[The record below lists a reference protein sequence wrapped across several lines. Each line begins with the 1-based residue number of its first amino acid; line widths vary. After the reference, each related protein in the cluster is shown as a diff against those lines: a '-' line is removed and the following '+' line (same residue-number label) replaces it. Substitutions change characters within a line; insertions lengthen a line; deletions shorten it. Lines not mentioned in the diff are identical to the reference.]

1 MTTLLERM
9 RNAEK
14 EATTERPNADT
25 SGAMRIEVSGVSGP
39 ERPSSLVDLMR
50 QWNKNAPKETKTE
63 ETTTTKPA
71 KQKLSSATSVN
82 DDSWRKVKPEQQAQ
96 RDQGRIAVLQQEL
109 AKEQENLSVAS
120 TPRDKKIAQ
129 TNVDALRRELV
140 SAGFKGNLGAP
151 QNRSEIDMVN
161 PDRAENI
168 VVAPNRPPQQR
179 NELVNPAN
187 RAVRTTAGALDTI
200 IGGIQSLPGAL
211 TAETGYA
218 GAKALEGLGF
228 VKPGVAER
236 GREEMYKR
244 FVEPF
249 SKPVGETFGVTQTPE
264 YKGEASQQ
272 AMNFVSQNMDKGAD
286 WISAQTGIPKP
297 IVENMMFTLTTA
309 AGPGLAKGKAGLKGA
324 EKFVRGEQ
332 AVPPAKRIEPG
343 FGQPAAGQAAVGE
356 VSQQGRVPAN
366 EPLLRNVGA
375 AEVNKETQR
384 ISKAKELPF
393 PIELSKDQAT
403 RHPADVRFARE
414 TAKDP
419 VLGQAL
425 QEKYAN
431 DNAQIQKNLDH
442 FVEQTGAEFTGVG
455 HGELGDK
462 LVKSIEPYKQER
474 KQQIGAAY
482 DAARISGEMAEKIP
496 SQELANFVK
505 DNYSASKNAPI
516 ISSINSEIKRLSKNG
531 EISLNDLEEV
541 RKMIGV
547 LSQDSKSNA
556 HYGKEAIK
564 IIDKLTEGKGGD
576 LYKEARRLNTEYM
589 NEFENTPVVKN
600 LFSTKPNTN
609 QRTIAI
615 EDVVDKSLMKGSLAD
630 VQSLFNTLDKTPQG
644 KAMINEMRGFVAQ
657 KIKDEATKGVQL
669 DINGLPYVST
679 KNLDTIIKNLDKSGK
694 LEFLFGKQGAEQY
707 RILNDVTKDVQTVPQ
722 GTTNPSGTAS
732 TVLAALGEMGI
743 QSAVTGVPAPVLTVG
758 KHIYGKVQTKRKLN
772 KINEFINYG
781 KDK

>member
-14 EATTERPNADT
+14 EATEPKPESDT

-39 ERPSSLVDLMR
+39 ERPSNLVDLMR
-50 QWNKNAPKETKTE
+50 QWNKNAPKETTE
-63 ETTTTKPA
+63 QKTTTKPS
-71 KQKLSSATSVN
+71 KQKLTQAPSE
-82 DDSWRKVKPEQQAQ
+82 DWKIKPEKQAEL
-96 RDQGRIAVLQQEL
+96 DKGRVFALQQEL
-109 AKEQENLSVAS
+109 AREQENLAIAQ
-120 TPRDKKIAQ
+120 TAREKQIAQ
-129 TNVDALRRELV
+129 TNVDAIRRELV
-140 SAGFKGNLGAP
+140 SAGFKGNIGAP
-151 QNRSEIDMVN
+151 KGRSEIDMVN
-161 PDRAENI
+161 PDRADTI
-168 VVAPNRPPQQR
+168 SVAPTRPQQR
-179 NELVNPAN
+179 NELVSPAN
-187 RAVRTTAGALDTI
+187 KALRTTAGALDTI
-200 IGGIQSLPGAL
+200 IGGIQSFPGAL
-211 TAETGYA
+211 TAEVGYA
-218 GAKALEGLGF
+218 GAKGLEGLGL

-249 SKPVGETFGVTQTPE
+249 SKPVGETLGVTQTPE

-272 AMNFVSQNMDKGAD
+272 AMQFVSQNMDKGAD

-297 IVENMMFTLTTA
+297 MVENMIFTLSSAVGPA
-309 AGPGLAKGKAGLKGA
+309 AAAKGKAGLRGA
-324 EKFVRGEQ
+324 EKFVRGEPS
-332 AVPPAKRIEPG
+332 AVPTKRIEPS
-343 FGQPAAGQAAVGE
+343 FGQPTNVQPAVGE
-356 VSQQGRVPAN
+356 VLQQGRVPAN

-403 RHPADVRFARE
+403 RNPADVRFARE

-442 FVEQTGAEFTGVG
+442 FVEQTRAEFTGVG
-455 HGELGDK
+455 PGDLGDK

-474 KQQIGAAY
+474 KQKIGEAY
-482 DAARISGEMAEKIP
+482 DAARISGEMSEKIP

-505 DNYSASKNAPI
+505 ENYSASKNAPI

-541 RKMIGV
+541 RKMVGV

-600 LFSTKPNTN
+600 LFSTKPGTN

-630 VQSLFNTLDKTPQG
+630 VEALFNTLDKTPQG
-644 KAMINEMRGFVAQ
+644 KVMINEMRGYVAQ

-694 LEFLFGKQGAEQY
+694 LEFLFGKQGAEGY
-707 RILNDVTKDVQTVPQ
+707 RTLNDVTKDVQTIPQ

-758 KHIYGKVQTKRKLN
+758 KHIYGKVQTKKKLN

>member
-14 EATTERPNADT
+14 EATEPKPETDT
-25 SGAMRIEVSGVSGP
+25 SGAMRVEVSGMGGP
-39 ERPSSLVDLMR
+39 ERPSNLVDLMR
-50 QWNKNAPKETKTE
+50 QWNKNAPKETTE
-63 ETTTTKPA
+63 QQTTTKPS
-71 KQKLSSATSVN
+71 KQKLTQAPSE
-82 DDSWRKVKPEQQAQ
+82 DWKIKPEKQAEL
-96 RDQGRIAVLQQEL
+96 DKGRVFALQQEL
-109 AKEQENLSVAS
+109 AREQENLAIAK
-120 TPRDKKIAQ
+120 TAREKQIAQ
-129 TNVDALRRELV
+129 TNVDAIRRELV
-140 SAGFKGNLGAP
+140 SAGFKGNIGAP
-151 QNRSEIDMVN
+151 KGRSEIDMVN
-161 PDRAENI
+161 PDRADTI
-168 VVAPNRPPQQR
+168 SVAPTRPQQS
-179 NELVNPAN
+179 NELVSPAN
-187 RAVRTTAGALDTI
+187 KALRTTAGALDTI
-200 IGGIQSLPGAL
+200 IGGIQSFPGAL

-218 GAKALEGLGF
+218 GAKALEGLGL

-249 SKPVGETFGVTQTPE
+249 SKPVGETLGVTQTPE

-272 AMNFVSQNMDKGAD
+272 AMQFVSQNMDKGAD
-286 WISAQTGIPKP
+286 WISAKTGIPKP
-297 IVENMMFTLTTA
+297 MVENMIFTLSSAVGPA
-309 AGPGLAKGKAGLKGA
+309 AAAKGKAGLRGA
-324 EKFVRGEQ
+324 EKFVRGEPS
-332 AVPPAKRIEPG
+332 AVPTKRIEPG
-343 FGQPAAGQAAVGE
+343 FGQPTNVQPAVGE
-356 VSQQGRVPAN
+356 VLQQGRVPAN

-403 RHPADVRFARE
+403 RNPADVRFARE

-442 FVEQTGAEFTGVG
+442 FVEQTRAEFTGVG
-455 HGELGDK
+455 PGDLGDK

-474 KQQIGAAY
+474 KQKIGEAY
-482 DAARISGEMAEKIP
+482 DAARISGEMSEKIP

-505 DNYSASKNAPI
+505 ENYSASKNAPI

-541 RKMIGV
+541 RKMVGV

-576 LYKEARRLNTEYM
+576 LYKDARRLNTEYM

-600 LFSTKPNTN
+600 LFSTKPGTN

-630 VQSLFNTLDKTPQG
+630 VEALFNTLDKTPQG
-644 KAMINEMRGFVAQ
+644 KVMINEMRGYVAQ

-694 LEFLFGKQGAEQY
+694 LEFLFGKQGAEGY
-707 RILNDVTKDVQTVPQ
+707 RTLNDVTKDVQTIPQ

-758 KHIYGKVQTKRKLN
+758 KHIYGKVQTKKKLN